1 MIITKNFFLIVGSS
15 YTFELDQ
22 VIYFALTNGRF
33 LYLFFYFILLFIL
46 LTRKKVTEALIH
58 KVTNYLNLPPE
69 MPKYCCL
76 LEI

>member
-1 MIITKNFFLIVGSS
+1 MIIPKNFFLIVGSS